1 MKLDEKFFRCAIEGI
16 VESGDT
22 DIFPYPFEL
31 YFLRDSIEKI
41 STELATFDISQY
53 HPFSLV
59 ESLIPKSKFGFRV
72 AHQPY
77 PIDSVIYTALVLVI
91 ADDIENK
98 RDAAIGNRAFAY
110 RKNSGLDKSFFTENR
125 TYKNWLNSF
134 VGKIFLDGYD
144 FVVETDISDFYARI
158 YRHRLENIL
167 STLTSET
174 KIVKKIEA
182 FISDWRSAQ
191 SFGIPVGSNASRL
204 LAEAS
209 LHDTDMALI
218 AEGIEH
224 TRFVDDFRLFIRKG
238 QDPYAALA
246 FLAQHLSANEGLSL
260 NSQKT
265 KVLKWSEFVASSSD
279 ESSEDDHSKEEFA
292 TEKLFRAAYGQD
304 EIDEDALEALMLKDL
319 DQELEG
325 MLTQPY
331 WEMGKIRIV
340 LHAMRLVAKPLIA
353 KYIRE
358 HLKVLLPFARDIC
371 LLIEDF
377 MAQGIEG
384 FENMSSEIVD
394 LILQPAAQPLDCAR
408 AWLLELGTRN
418 LVKFNNADIRR
429 LDALTGTLDLRQ
441 IHLIRW
447 RACDINYFRSKKTRL
462 HEIQVWAQPSFIFG
476 ARCLPKDEYSHWI
489 RSIKSRLNF
498 PVGKL
503 FAEWCLETYGS
514 DPFYKNP
521 SARSKSLSV
530 EAGEKPF

>member
-1 MKLDEKFFRCAIEGI
+1 MILKIDEKYFRCAIEGI

-31 YFLRDSIEKI
+31 YFLKDSVDKI
-41 STELATFDISQY
+41 ATELATIDIQQY
-53 HPFSLV
+53 HPLSLV
-59 ESLIPKSKFGFRV
+59 ESLVPKSKFGFRV

-77 PIDSVIYTALVLVI
+77 PIDSVIYTALVLAI
-91 ADDIENK
+91 ADDLESK
-98 RDAAIGNRAFAY
+98 RDEASQNRAFAY
-110 RKNSGLDKSFFTENR
+110 RKQEGLDKTFFSVDR
-125 TYKNWLNSF
+125 TYKNWLDSF
-134 VGKIFLDGYD
+134 RGKVFSDDYD
-144 FVVETDISDFYARI
+144 FVVETDISDFYTRV

-174 KIVKKIEA
+174 KIVKKIEG

-204 LAEAS
+204 LAEVS

-246 FLAQHLSANEGLSL
+246 FLAKHLSANEGLSL

-265 KVLKWSEFVASSSD
+265 NVLKWADFVASSGNED
-279 ESSEDDHSKEEFA
+279 SEDDHSKEEFA
-292 TEKLFRAAYGQD
+292 TEKLFRVAYGQD
-304 EIDEDALEALMLKDL
+304 EIDEEALEALMLKDL

-325 MLTQPY
+325 LLSQPY

-353 KYIRE
+353 NYIRT
-358 HLKVLLPFARDIC
+358 HLQVLLPFA
-371 LLIEDF
+371 
-377 MAQGIEG
+377 
-384 FENMSSEIVD
+384 
-394 LILQPAAQPLDCAR
+394 LQPAAQPLDCAR

-429 LDALTGTLDLRQ
+429 LDGLTGTLDLRQ
-441 IHLIRW
+441 LHLIRW
-447 RACDINYFRSKKTRL
+447 RANDANYFRSRKSRL
-462 HEIQVWAQPSFIFG
+462 HEIQIWAQPSFIFG
-476 ARCLPKDEYSHWI
+476 ARCLPKDEYSHWL
-489 RSIKSRLNF
+489 RSIKSRLDF
-498 PVGKL
+498 PMGKL
-503 FAEWCLETYGS
+503 FAEWCLETYS
-514 DPFYKNP
+514 ADPFKF
-521 SARSKSLSV
+521 SKVVQPTIALALASKII
-530 EAGEKPF
+530 A